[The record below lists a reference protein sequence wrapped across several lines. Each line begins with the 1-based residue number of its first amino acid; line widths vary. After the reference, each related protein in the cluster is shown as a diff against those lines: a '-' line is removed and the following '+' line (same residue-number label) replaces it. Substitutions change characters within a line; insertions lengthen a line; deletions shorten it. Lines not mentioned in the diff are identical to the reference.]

1 LCRTLWKRVRLAD
14 LNYSYPINTMSR
26 IEAEVMGSIAAI
38 NNCRKGLVSA
48 APEILRMAALIKESI
63 AKGGDNQGWQKAPIN
78 WRGGGGG
85 GDRGRKPDYNTSN
98 NNNNNSRY
106 TNTVVRSGGAGSSNS
121 SNSGMGSNYR
131 TFRGSATAPS
141 SVSAPIAAST
151 TTTSTSASASTTAP
165 VTTTAPTHSLMPPK
179 YVSRFKEADKAVDP
193 VLLIIQDKL
202 NRFSSKNYED
212 IYEFMCQILDSGKT
226 DFLKSFMKLV
236 FEKATTEEMFCPTYV
251 KLLAALSS
259 KYKVLATEMI
269 IRYRDYIAI
278 FQDVSEAVVA
288 TDSKSVIE
296 ATSIKKYRL
305 GYSQFLAEL
314 IKYNILDTALF
325 LETIEMIVNNLP
337 KVAAAPDS
345 TKLFEEY
352 ANCLMRI
359 LKGVQG
365 QTTVLALALK
375 DTLKVKFTPILSVLT
390 EKNPAL
396 PSLSNRGRFTIQDL
410 LDGIKGL

>member
-1 LCRTLWKRVRLAD
+1 
-14 LNYSYPINTMSR
+14 MSR

-38 NNCRKGLVSA
+38 NNCRKGLESA
-48 APEILRMAALIKESI
+48 TPEILRMAAFIQESI
-63 AKGGDNQGWQKAPIN
+63 AKGGDNQGWQKAPVN
-78 WRGGGGG
+78 WRGGGGTSG
-85 GDRGRKPDYNTSN
+85 GGGGGGGSSRRGDYRSETN
-98 NNNNNSRY
+98 RY
-106 TNTVVRSGGAGSSNS
+106 QNTVVRSGGAGSGPP
-121 SNSGMGSNYR
+121 SGYR
-131 TFRGSATAPS
+131 SFRGTGPTGA
-141 SVSAPIAAST
+141 
-151 TTTSTSASASTTAP
+151 TTTSTASSASASAVAAP
-165 VTTTAPTHSLMPPK
+165 DTSVKAGTSVHSLMPPK
-179 YVSRFKEADKAVDP
+179 YISRFKEADKAVDP

-202 NRFSSKNYED
+202 NRFSNKNYDD

-251 KLLAALSS
+251 RLLAALSS
-259 KYKVLATEMI
+259 KYKVLSTEMVV
-269 IRYRDYIAI
+269 RYRDYIAI

-288 TDSKSVIE
+288 SDSKSVIE
-296 ATSIKKYRL
+296 ATSIKKYRM

-325 LETIEMIVNNLP
+325 LETIETIVSNLP

-365 QTTVLALALK
+365 QSTVLALALK
-375 DTLKVKFTPILSVLT
+375 DALKTRFTSTLSVLT
-390 EKNPAL
+390 KKNPAL
-396 PSLSNRGRFTIQDL
+396 PSLSNRGLFTIQDL
-410 LDGIKGL
+410 LDGIKDL

>member
-1 LCRTLWKRVRLAD
+1 
-14 LNYSYPINTMSR
+14 MSR
-26 IEAEVMGSIAAI
+26 TEAEVMGSIAAI
-38 NNCRKGLVSA
+38 NNCRKGLETA

-78 WRGGGGG
+78 WRGGGDR
-85 GDRGRKPDYNTSN
+85 DRGRKPDYNTGN
-98 NNNNNSRY
+98 NNNNNNRY
-106 TNTVVRSGGAGSSNS
+106 TNTIVRSGGAGSGS
-121 SNSGMGSNYR
+121 SNNNGGGSSGYR
-131 TFRGSATAPS
+131 SFRGATAT
-141 SVSAPIAAST
+141 ATAST
-151 TTTSTSASASTTAP
+151 AAAATATP
-165 VTTTAPTHSLMPPK
+165 TPTTTATTVPTTPPSHSLMPPK

-202 NRFSSKNYED
+202 NRFSSKNYDD

-251 KLLAALSS
+251 RLLAALSS

-269 IRYRDYIAI
+269 VRYRDYIAI

-288 TDSKSVIE
+288 SDSKSVIE
-296 ATSIKKYRL
+296 ATSIKKYRM

-325 LETIEMIVNNLP
+325 LETIETIVNNLP
-337 KVAAAPDS
+337 KVAVAPDS

-375 DTLKVKFTPILSVLT
+375 EALKVKFTPTLSVLT

-410 LDGIKGL
+410 LDGIKSL

>member
-1 LCRTLWKRVRLAD
+1 
-14 LNYSYPINTMSR
+14 MSR

-48 APEILRMAALIKESI
+48 APEIVRMATFIQESI

-78 WRGGGGG
+78 WRG
-85 GDRGRKPDYNTSN
+85 
-98 NNNNNSRY
+98 NNSSNSGGARKQDYRGDSNRY
-106 TNTVVRSGGAGSSNS
+106 QNTVVRSGGAGSGS
-121 SNSGMGSNYR
+121 SSMGGSSHYR
-131 TFRGSATAPS
+131 SFRGTGPAASFAATPSSATA
-141 SVSAPIAAST
+141 T
-151 TTTSTSASASTTAP
+151 TTTTA
-165 VTTTAPTHSLMPPK
+165 TAAPAPSHSIMPPK
-179 YVSRFKEADKAVDP
+179 YVSRFKEADKATDP

-202 NRFSSKNYED
+202 NRFSNKNYDD
-212 IYEFMCQILDSGKT
+212 IHEFMCQILDSGKT

-236 FEKATTEEMFCPTYV
+236 FEKATTEEMFCPSYV
-251 KLLAALSS
+251 KLLSDLSS
-259 KYKVLATEMI
+259 KYKVLSTEMVA
-269 IRYRDYIAI
+269 RYRDYIAI
-278 FQDVSEAVVA
+278 FQDVSEAAVA

-325 LETIEMIVNNLP
+325 LETIETIVNNLP

-375 DTLKVKFTPILSVLT
+375 EALKVKFSPTLSVLA

-410 LDGIKGL
+410 LDGIKSL

>member
-1 LCRTLWKRVRLAD
+1 
-14 LNYSYPINTMSR
+14 
-26 IEAEVMGSIAAI
+26 
-38 NNCRKGLVSA
+38 
-48 APEILRMAALIKESI
+48 
-63 AKGGDNQGWQKAPIN
+63 
-78 WRGGGGG
+78 
-85 GDRGRKPDYNTSN
+85 
-98 NNNNNSRY
+98 
-106 TNTVVRSGGAGSSNS
+106 
-121 SNSGMGSNYR
+121 
-131 TFRGSATAPS
+131 
-141 SVSAPIAAST
+141 
-151 TTTSTSASASTTAP
+151 
-165 VTTTAPTHSLMPPK
+165 MPPK

-202 NRFSSKNYED
+202 NRFSNKNYED

-259 KYKVLATEMI
+259 KYKVLATEMVV
-269 IRYRDYIAI
+269 RYRDYVAI

-296 ATSIKKYRL
+296 ATSIKKYRM

-325 LETIEMIVNNLP
+325 LETIETIVNNLP
-337 KVAAAPDS
+337 KVAAAEES

-375 DTLKVKFTPILSVLT
+375 GALKTKFAPTLSVLT